1 MSVISGGSDYDRLPF
16 GSSPSSV
23 VSYPINQDYPG
34 GAQSVMSSAVTAANS
49 ILPPEQANINFKP
62 TTTAVTKISKLKL
75 HVLLD
80 STIYTAG
87 GILTGRLALTSST
100 ARSIKLG
107 EISVELTAFE
117 ELSVKE
123 YTASQSFLS
132 SRLVFQSEN
141 LPPSNAVHGPK
152 DNGYWTAKKG
162 KTTFPFAFK
171 IPVDAP
177 SSVTYASLASLKYVV
192 TGVVQF
198 FNNNKADTLFK
209 SKEALI
215 VEAWDGQNPIYK
227 QPVNETNMK
236 QLWMGGSGAVT
247 LEGTLS
253 ETLFQSG
260 GNVSVQVRVKNETK
274 RRVQGIKVAIT
285 HKLLILANKHKK
297 EIDDVKVVGDTIT
310 EEWFKNKDFLFDCG
324 EDRSTTIHMN
334 VPRNARTIRNTALF
348 EVVCFIV
355 VSLYLGPFTKDLT
368 VHLPVYIA
376 HSASLQ
382 PAPIADADLNVF
394 PNHYNMMDENAEF
407 FVEDTRQDDDD
418 VLGLVSTPVNIPKK
432 GGRVLPWSNEEDDSR
447 GHYSPAKGS
456 AGSYIFGSA
465 SPKKLGSFASS
476 LLGRPKQMSPPNPSK
491 LIAKSPPLAPAS
503 PYAYIPAIERVR
515 YLSFSTQE
523 QGAIQKRPFAA
534 TSGLG
539 GIGQHNGSQVSQ
551 VSPPTSEYE
560 FINAPSEPSKNIQT
574 WLDKQQNDNQS
585 EGSSPAL
592 SEGSEPVVTP
602 SGKSP
607 WAHINQTQEIANSQD
622 PTQNFDFSS
631 ESFKRTDNI
640 ASSPPGPSG
649 LTLLMKQKAQ
659 MPRIQDNMFEDIVS
673 TTSNDTYGA
682 YENVPKGRPLPTP
695 TPKPKEPE
703 VNNEKKPDFVQVPG
717 LEQEKPKS
725 SNTNDAVNGGGNLS
739 SLFKWGTSWIGY
751 GNGGSNNQSQTS
763 FESNEKT
770 LLQNIEENTSNE
782 NPKNRPRRQLPPPPT
797 TTTTTA
803 AATNNITDNASVITT
818 QDENQVPKTRPRRSL
833 PAPPSS
839 VPQMPI
845 TPNNPI
851 IEEEENTSNYIS
863 NSPPRNDITKPL
875 NVEQI
880 NKITPVT
887 TEQKSPLK
895 VTSPEQSSPPKRSY
909 LAGIP
914 INKASI
920 FAALGQKPLGMSSTP
935 PPAPVVSPKKAS
947 PVVLSTSPPK
957 QFNVKRKPVE
967 LNSLLKN
974 NPEIEMIK
982 NELKASENS
991 NEIENSNENIQLPTT
1006 NKVTSPTKYKLAI
1019 PPPVPQKSISKS
1031 TKATSVTSPIPID
1044 NKNNETNSSIP
1055 IDNKNNETNSS
1066 IPIDNKNNE
1075 TNSSIPIDNKNNET
1089 NSSIPIDNKNNET
1102 NSSIPID
1109 NKNNETNSPIPID
1122 DKNNETKLSPPNSP
1136 IDPKKVLA
1144 APTTYIN
1151 TTIAKPIVAS
1161 NEKNNLEER
1170 LLITNNNN
1178 KKKRNNENTEEEGKL
1193 TAKITEPPKSVLS
1206 PRLQDYINNYN
1217 KATMGVDKN

>member
-87 GILTGRLALTSST
+87 
-100 ARSIKLG
+100 
-107 EISVELTAFE
+107 
-117 ELSVKE
+117 
-123 YTASQSFLS
+123 
-132 SRLVFQSEN
+132 VFQSEN

-1089 NSSIPIDNKNNET
+1089 NS
-1102 NSSIPID
+1102 
-1109 NKNNETNSPIPID
+1109 PIPID

-1178 KKKRNNENTEEEGKL
+1178 KKKRNNENTEEEDLAESREAGKIGK
-1193 TAKITEPPKSVLS
+1193 TF
-1206 PRLQDYINNYN
+1206 
-1217 KATMGVDKN
+1217 